1 MKNLIIIIMLV
12 LSAGSFQNSSV
23 AEVRALYKT
32 AAEKEDAAEKLMERT
47 ENSTGKEPVLL
58 GYKAAAHML
67 MAKHVGNPFSKMSHF
82 NKGKKIFSSAIE
94 ADQQNVELRFLRFSV
109 QSEAPAFLG
118 YRDNLEEDKSVI
130 LANLKDLKD
139 EELYKMISG
148 YLLSSEA
155 VSEVEKEKIKK

>member
-1 MKNLIIIIMLV
+1 MKSLITIIL
-12 LSAGSFQNSSV
+12 LLLTGSFQSSSV
-23 AEVRALYKT
+23 SEVRALYKF

-58 GYKAAAHML
+58 GYKGAAHML
-67 MAKHVGNPFSKMSHF
+67 MAKYVGNPFSKMSHF

-94 ADQQNVELRFLRFSV
+94 ADRQNVELRFLRFSV

-118 YRDNLEEDKSVI
+118 YRDNLEEDKTMI
-130 LANLKDLKD
+130 LTGLKDIKD

-155 VSEVEKEKIKK
+155 LSEVEKEKIKK